1 LNQMGIEWILIA
13 AGVAILIAVL
23 AQRRRLQK
31 RLTDNREALAGIKF
45 QDELPAEVG
54 QVLKKTPRLQGDG
67 TFKFKTLGGIPFAN
81 NFEAVRLAR
90 RIYFVDPTVVEVLL
104 LPDPSNLERKLAVAV
119 TLDSKVLGYV
129 PTQEAGEMHK
139 YLLAHSSGVRAMA
152 KIYLGSRPE
161 YNGVMLDF
169 AKPLKLESKWKA

>member
-1 LNQMGIEWILIA
+1 MGIEWILIA

-23 AQRRRLQK
+23 AQRRLLQK
-31 RLTDNREALAGIKF
+31 RLVENKEALAGIKLKY
-45 QDELPAEVG
+45 EVPAEFS
-54 QVLKKTPRLQGDG
+54 QVLKKTPRLKGDG
-67 TFKFKTLGGIPFAN
+67 TFSFKTLGCIPFAN
-81 NFEAVRLAR
+81 NFETIRLAR
-90 RIYFVDPTVVEVLL
+90 RIYFVEPTVVEVLL

-161 YNGVMLDF
+161 YNGVMLDL
-169 AKPLKLESKWKA
+169 AKPLKLEPKRKSK

>member
-1 LNQMGIEWILIA
+1 MGIEWILVA

-23 AQRRRLQK
+23 AQRRMLQRRLAE
-31 RLTDNREALAGIKF
+31 NREALAGIKF
-45 QDELPAEVG
+45 QDEVPAEVQ
-54 QVLKKTPRLQGDG
+54 QVLRNTPKLKGDG
-67 TFKFKTLGGIPFAN
+67 TFRFKTLGCIPFAK
-81 NFEAVRLAR
+81 NFESVRIAR

-104 LPDPSNLERKLAVAV
+104 IPDPNNLERKLAVAV

-139 YLLAHSSGVRAMA
+139 YLLAHSSGVRALA

-161 YNGVMLDF
+161 YNGVMLDL

>member
-1 LNQMGIEWILIA
+1 MGIEWILIA

-23 AQRRRLQK
+23 AQRRMLQK
-31 RLTDNREALAGIKF
+31 RLTENIATLAGIKF
-45 QDELPAEVG
+45 QDEVPAEVQ
-54 QVLKKTPRLQGDG
+54 QVLRNTPKLKGDG
-67 TFKFKTLGGIPFAN
+67 TFRFKTLGCIPFAN
-81 NFEAVRLAR
+81 NFESVRINR

-104 LPDPSNLERKLAVAV
+104 IPDPNNLERKLAVAV
-119 TLDSKVLGYV
+119 TMDSKVLGYV

-161 YNGVMLDF
+161 YNGVMLDL

>member
-1 LNQMGIEWILIA
+1 MGIEWILIA

-23 AQRRRLQK
+23 AQRRMLQK
-31 RLTDNREALAGIKF
+31 R
-45 QDELPAEVG
+45 
-54 QVLKKTPRLQGDG
+54 QGDNKPAPLLKG
-67 TFKFKTLGGIPFAN
+67 DGKFAFTTRGCIPFSE
-81 NFEAVRLAR
+81 NFDAVRMAR
-90 RIYFVDPTVVEVLL
+90 RIYFVDPTVIEVLL
-104 LPDPSNLERKLAVAV
+104 IPDPNNLERKLAVAV

-161 YNGVMLDF
+161 YNGVMLDL

>member
-1 LNQMGIEWILIA
+1 MGIEWALIV

-23 AQRRRLQK
+23 AQRRMLQK
-31 RLTDNREALAGIKF
+31 RLTDNKEALAGVQF
-45 QDELPAEVG
+45 QNVIPAEVEKI
-54 QVLKKTPRLQGDG
+54 LKKAPLLKGDG
-67 TFKFKTLGGIPFAN
+67 NFAYTTRGCIPYAN
-81 NFEAVRLAR
+81 NFDAVRIAR
-90 RIYFVDPTVVEVLL
+90 RIYFVEPTVVEVLL
-104 LPDPSNLERKLAVAV
+104 VPDPANIERKLAVAV

-169 AKPLKLESKWKA
+169 AKPLRLESRRKS

>member
-1 LNQMGIEWILIA
+1 MGIEWALIV

-23 AQRRRLQK
+23 AQRRMLQK
-31 RLTDNREALAGIKF
+31 RLTDNKEALAGVKF
-45 QDELPAEVG
+45 QNVIPAEVEKI
-54 QVLKKTPRLQGDG
+54 LKKAPLLKGDG
-67 TFKFKTLGGIPFAN
+67 KFAYTTRGCIPYAN
-81 NFEAVRLAR
+81 NFDAVRIAR
-90 RIYFVDPTVVEVLL
+90 RIYFVEPTVVEVLL
-104 LPDPSNLERKLAVAV
+104 VPDPANIERKLAVAV

-169 AKPLKLESKWKA
+169 AKPLRLESRRKS